1 MKTRTLIAAAV
12 FTLMT
17 LGTHAGQVNNL
28 TSFSAHTPAKA
39 DEVNANF
46 NAVKAAV
53 DDNDARIDN
62 HETRI
67 NGLEN
72 AVGALLNQRR
82 GNYTVPEVP
91 PGGTGY
97 TGYIPVAPRLDL
109 DIDENGVIERGEREV
124 LDSYIPSV
132 DARAFVQTRC
142 SFDGDT
148 AGQILEHRAA
158 IRSNKSNSEVVVGG
172 QYYLRTRTPA
182 ANISVQDVN
191 SDYFDLKAGIPYDFG
206 VYFFE
211 GNALFSAKPTPKNGA
226 SKSDGNNEDFCSA
239 VVMIFSRRPDLDK

>member
-1 MKTRTLIAAAV
+1 MNPRIKLAAMTALI
-12 FTLMT
+12 LMAH
-17 LGTHAGQVNNL
+17 HANAGEVTNL
-28 TSFSAHTPAKA
+28 TTFTAGTPAKA
-39 DEVNANF
+39 AEVNANF
-46 NAVKAAV
+46 NAVKTAV
-53 DDNDARIDN
+53 DNNDARIDN

-67 NGLEN
+67 NRLEN
-72 AVGALLNQRR
+72 AVGILLNQRR

-97 TGYIPVAPRLDL
+97 TGYIPVAPRF
-109 DIDENGVIERGEREV
+109 DEEKDGVVIRREV

-142 SFDGDT
+142 SFDGDN

-158 IRSNKSNSEVVVGG
+158 IRRNKSNSDVVVGG

-191 SDYFDLKAGIPYDFG
+191 SDYFDLKAGVPYDFG

-211 GNALFSAKPTPKNGA
+211 GNAQFSAKPTPKNAA
-226 SKSDGNNEDFCSA
+226 SRSEGNNEDFCSA
-239 VVMIFSRRPDLDK
+239 VVMIFSRRPDPDQ